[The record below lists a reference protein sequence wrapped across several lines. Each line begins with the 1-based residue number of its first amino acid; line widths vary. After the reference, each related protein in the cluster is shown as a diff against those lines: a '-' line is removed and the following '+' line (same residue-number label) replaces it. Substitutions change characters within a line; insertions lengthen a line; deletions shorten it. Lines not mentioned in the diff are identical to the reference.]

1 MRGLEAGK
9 ARVPVAGGV
18 GEKGGGC
25 RGTDARDGMGV
36 CCTMLGPCSQKL
48 RQMAV
53 YRQTQGLA
61 GGVLL
66 QKWHQG
72 LLRLMQAFKCCSR
85 PICFDESIRQIQV
98 GNDKSGDTV
107 IVGNISGL
115 CDQQLQAKL
124 LCMSIVFKC

>member
-1 MRGLEAGK
+1 MHELEAGK

-18 GEKGGGC
+18 NDKMGGCWGAGTGGG
-25 RGTDARDGMGV
+25 M
-36 CCTMLGPCSQKL
+36 GPCCRVLSLRGQEL
-48 RQMAV
+48 RQMTV

-107 IVGNISGL
+107 IVGNVAGL
-115 CDQQLQAKL
+115 RDQQLQAKL

>member
-9 ARVPVAGGV
+9 ARVPVAGEV
-18 GEKGGGC
+18 DGC
-25 RGTDARDGMGV
+25 WGADAAGAM
-36 CCTMLGPCSQKL
+36 GPCCRVLSLRGQKL

-53 YRQTQGLA
+53 YRQVQGLA

-85 PICFDESIRQIQV
+85 PICFGEGIRQIQV
-98 GNDKSGDTV
+98 GNDKSGDAV
-107 IVGNISGL
+107 IVGNVAGL